1 MVGLSTTM
9 LTPVISLVILCNAL
23 VALKAKD
30 SKEHGGGKTA
40 TDRISEKSETDF
52 YYYIRIVKVTWSK
65 HTHSSE
71 TG

>member
-1 MVGLSTTM
+1 M

-40 TDRISEKSETDF
+40 TDRISEKS
-52 YYYIRIVKVTWSK
+52 
-65 HTHSSE
+65 
-71 TG
+71 